1 MLKNYFKIIWRNLI
15 REKQFTFLNILGL
28 TIGIASCF
36 MIGLYV
42 YNETSYDTFH
52 EKGDRVYRVNQS
64 NIWGDWNEQFAATGP
79 NVAEA
84 LKADAPEFEQLTRIL
99 SIGEQ
104 TMRKKSE
111 NQDRDLFKEEKSFM
125 AEENFFDVFSF
136 EFKEGNIKT
145 ALKEPMSMVI
155 TEETAQRYFGTDD
168 VLGEQLEVRE
178 SDGQWSTYTV
188 TAVLED
194 VPTNSHLDFDI
205 LISLSTIHN
214 RLSRQNWLW
223 AWTGFSTYGLIKAG
237 TNVEALEDKIQ
248 AIPPKW
254 ATLTTQRLFDQS
266 YEEFTDG
273 KEWRLYLQPLREIYL
288 SNDPDGHSFGPN
300 GNPQFVKLFIA
311 IGILILFLSSI
322 NFMNLSTARSSKRAK
337 EVGIRKVLGSERR
350 RLIKQFILESTLFVG
365 VSTVLAIISVQ
376 LFLNAFNTIADK
388 NLSLVAIL
396 GNPICIAL
404 ILLFILMLGL
414 LSGSYPAFYLS
425 AFRPIEILK
434 GRVSSVFKGKNL
446 RNGLVVFQF
455 TVSIALI
462 IFAFF
467 VQKQL
472 SYTSALDLGLIKD
485 NVLQIH
491 NFEQLGEKGETLKEK
506 LKTIPAFTHVGTSYA
521 IPPNVSSGDK
531 YRAFGPEH
539 PALHFEDV
547 RTEGDFLEL
556 LGLEFLA
563 GRNFDP
569 LREVDKYGV
578 VLNEAAVKNF
588 GWGTKETYGTDSPIG
603 KYVAMTN
610 EDASKMEVLGV
621 VKDFNFSST
630 KEKIGPLVILHKD
643 NDWVWNYGRGRTYLA
658 ARINP
663 QSVTN
668 TGELQTI
675 IDDIQQ
681 EMKKMDASVLFE
693 YSFLDQEFESTFRT
707 EQQMATV
714 LNIFTILALIIACL
728 GLFGLSAFSA
738 EQRVKELGIR
748 KVMGAKVSELAM
760 LFSSEFT
767 KLIILSVVL
776 ASPLAYLLVKEWLK
790 DFAYSTPIEFWVFA
804 TAAVS
809 AIIITILT
817 VSFQTMKIAMANPV
831 DSLRTE

>member
-28 TIGIASCF
+28 TIGITSCF

-42 YNETSYDTFH
+42 YNESTYDTFH
-52 EKGDRVYRVNQS
+52 ENGDRIYRVNQS
-64 NIWGDWNEQFAATGP
+64 YIWGDWNKQYASTGP

-84 LKADAPEFEQLTRIL
+84 LKADAPEFEKITRML
-99 SIGEQ
+99 DAGAQ
-104 TMRKKSE
+104 TMRRKSE
-111 NQDRDLFKEEKSFM
+111 NQDRDLFKEKKAFL
-125 AEENFFDVFSF
+125 AEENFFEVFSF
-136 EFKEGNIKT
+136 QFKEGDVQT
-145 ALKEPMSMVI
+145 ALNEPMSMVI
-155 TEETAQRYFGTDD
+155 TEEMAQRYFGNEDA
-168 VLGEQLEVRE
+168 LGKQLEVRE
-178 SDGQWSTYTV
+178 SNDQWSTFTV
-188 TAVLED
+188 TAVLENL
-194 VPTNSHLDFDI
+194 PKNSHLEFDV
-205 LISLSTIHN
+205 LMSLSTIQS
-214 RLSRQNWLW
+214 RLDRQNWLW
-223 AWTGFSTYGLIKAG
+223 AWTGFATYGLVKEG
-237 TNVEALEDKIQ
+237 TNVEVLEDKIQ

-254 ATLTTQRLFDQS
+254 AGLTTQRLFDQS
-266 YEEFTDG
+266 YESFTAEN
-273 KEWRLYLQPLREIYL
+273 EWRLYLQPLRSVYL
-288 SNDPDGHSFGPN
+288 SNDPKSHLFGPT
-300 GNPQFVKLFIA
+300 GNPQFVKLFVA

-337 EVGIRKVLGSERR
+337 EVGIRKVLGSERA
-350 RLIKQFILESTLFVG
+350 RLIKQFILESTLFVA
-365 VSTVLAIISVQ
+365 VSTLFAIVLVQ
-376 LFLNAFNTIADK
+376 LFLGVFNSIADK
-388 NLSLVAIL
+388 NLSMLPL
-396 GNPICIAL
+396 LSNPICIGI
-404 ILLFILMLGL
+404 ILLFILVLGL

-425 AFRPIEILK
+425 AFRPIETLK
-434 GRVSSVFKGKNL
+434 GKVSSVFKGKNL

-472 SYTSALDLGLIKD
+472 SYTSSLDLGLLKD

-491 NFEQLGEKGETLKEK
+491 NFEQLEGKGETLKEK
-506 LKTIPAFTHVGTSYA
+506 LQANPAFTHVGMSYG
-521 IPPNVSSGDK
+521 IPPNVTSGDK
-531 YRAFGPEH
+531 YRVFGPEN
-539 PALHFEDV
+539 PALHFDDV

-556 LGLEFLA
+556 LGVEFLA

-569 LREVDKYGV
+569 LREADKYGV
-578 VLNEAAVKNF
+578 VLNEEAVKMF
-588 GWGTKETYGTDSPIG
+588 GWGNKEDYHNDSPVG

-610 EDASKMEVLGV
+610 ENASKMEVLGV
-621 VKDFNFSST
+621 VKDFNFNST

-663 QSVTN
+663 QTVSN
-668 TGELQTI
+668 TGELQSI
-675 IDDIQQ
+675 IDEIQQ

-693 YSFLDQEFESTFRT
+693 YSFLDQEFENTFRA
-707 EQQMATV
+707 EQQMGTV

-748 KVMGAKVSELAM
+748 KVLGAKVSELAM

-767 KLIILSVVL
+767 KLIIISVVL
-776 ASPLAYLLVKEWLK
+776 ASPLAYFLVKEWLK

-804 TAAVS
+804 TAALS
-809 AIIITILT
+809 AIVITIVT